1 MGADMTAAHESA
13 SPGGGMPPH
22 LSMVVLG
29 ARDMPALR
37 RFYRGLRWPER
48 PGASDALAMFDLG
61 TTVLTLHP
69 SSPAAGGLSPTQAAA
84 PSAVTFVVDV
94 DRREAVDEAVA
105 AALEVGAQQV
115 SAPADQA
122 FGGRSAVVADPEG
135 NRWEV
140 LWVSRGERG

>member
-1 MGADMTAAHESA
+1 MTAANQSA
-13 SPGGGMPPH
+13 SPGGVMPPR

-29 ARDMPALR
+29 ARDVPALR
-37 RFYRGLRWPER
+37 RFYRGLGWPER

-61 TTVLTLHP
+61 ATVLTLHP
-69 SSPAAGGLSPTQAAA
+69 SSPDGGLSPTEAVAS
-84 PSAVTFVVDV
+84 SAVTLVVDV

-105 AALEVGAQQV
+105 AAVEVGAQQV

-122 FGGRSAVVADPEG
+122 FGGRSALVADPEG

>member
-1 MGADMTAAHESA
+1 MTAADDSA
-13 SPGGGMPPH
+13 SPSGRLPPR
-22 LSMVVLG
+22 LTMVVLS
-29 ARDMPALR
+29 ARDLPALR
-37 RFYRGLRWPER
+37 RFYGGLGWPER

-69 SSPAAGGLSPTQAAA
+69 SGTAAGEPPPTEVVAS
-84 PSAVTFVVDV
+84 SAVTLVVHV

-105 AALEVGAQQV
+105 ATLELGAQQV

-140 LWVSRGERG
+140 LWLARPGPD

>member
-1 MGADMTAAHESA
+1 
-13 SPGGGMPPH
+13 MPPR

-29 ARDMPALR
+29 ARDLPALR
-37 RFYRGLRWPER
+37 RFYGGLGWPER

-69 SSPAAGGLSPTQAAA
+69 SGTAARGRSPTEVAAS
-84 PSAVTFVVDV
+84 SAVTLVVPV
-94 DRREAVDEAVA
+94 DGREAVDEAVA
-105 AALEVGAQQV
+105 AALELGARQV

-140 LWVSRGERG
+140 LWVARSEPA

>member
-1 MGADMTAAHESA
+1 
-13 SPGGGMPPH
+13 MPPR
-22 LSMVVLG
+22 LSMVVLS
-29 ARDMPALR
+29 ARDLPALR
-37 RFYRGLRWPER
+37 RFYGGLGWSER

-69 SSPAAGGLSPTQAAA
+69 ASPAAGELSSTEVAGS
-84 PSAVTFVVDV
+84 SAVTLVVGV

-105 AALEVGAQQV
+105 AALALGARQV
-115 SAPADQA
+115 SAPSDQS

-140 LWVSRGERG
+140 LWVSRPKDA